1 MQIHVAR
8 HQQQLGVF
16 AAEDI
21 AAVLSSGR
29 FFSSDPACPHG
40 LPAWTPLVDLP
51 DFPGVGGPG
60 SAGRGRGS
68 LRPIISGAAI

>member
-21 AAVLSSGR
+21 VA
-29 FFSSDPACPHG
+29 G
-40 LPAWTPLVDLP
+40 L
-51 DFPGVGGPG
+51 
-60 SAGRGRGS
+60 
-68 LRPIISGAAI
+68 GALAIR